1 MSNLKIIGAYNLG
14 CYSHKGDITF
24 PILATVDGTHL
35 MNYQD
40 KGNYFTNYN
49 LAVNGSGFS
58 VTNIFNEESTI
69 LMQITKPDGN
79 LFEYTVDGETYDTFY
94 FKTDIYTHAVNI
106 AQGKVIYK

>member
-1 MSNLKIIGAYNLG
+1 MSNLTIIGAYNLG
-14 CYSHKGDITF
+14 CYSHKGNITF

-58 VTNIFNEESTI
+58 VTNMFNENSTI
-69 LMQITKPDGN
+69 LMSIEKPDGT
-79 LFEYTVDGETYDTFY
+79 LFSFIEDSITYTTFY
-94 FKTDIYTHAVNI
+94 FKTDIYLHATNVSN
-106 AQGKVIYK
+106 GVVSYK